1 VVSDDKKRP
10 LFMISVAAELAEM
23 HPQTLRMYERKGLIK
38 PSRSSRSTRLYS
50 MEDVERLQNIQRLTS
65 VAGLNL
71 AGVERVLDLE
81 NRMMELL
88 QRIEALEEELADAME
103 AAQRELDEAHRGYRK
118 ELVAVPGREIV
129 LRASFRRET
138 RPR

>member
-1 VVSDDKKRP
+1 MVSDDKKRP

-81 NRMMELL
+81 YRMTELL
-88 QRIEALEEELADAME
+88 QRIEALEEELADAVE
-103 AAQRELDEAHRGYRK
+103 AAQRELDEAHRSYRK
-118 ELVAVPGREIV
+118 ELVPMPGREIV
-129 LRASFRRET
+129 LRTTYRRET
-138 RPR
+138 RAR